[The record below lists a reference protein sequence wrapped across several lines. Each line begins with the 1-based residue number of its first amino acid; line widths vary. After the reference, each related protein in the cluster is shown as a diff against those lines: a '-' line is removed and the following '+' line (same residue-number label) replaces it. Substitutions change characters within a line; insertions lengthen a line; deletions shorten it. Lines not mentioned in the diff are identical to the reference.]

1 MSISQTS
8 TVPALV
14 GSSEAL
20 DLLYPANVRPSADW
34 LRKLARAN
42 KVTHRRIGRRF
53 LFKLSELEADLDS
66 NFLHRARH

>member
-1 MSISQTS
+1 MNEPQTS
-8 TVPALV
+8 TPPALV

-20 DLLYPANVRPSADW
+20 DLLFPAAVRPSNDW

-42 KVTHRRIGRRF
+42 RVTHRRIGRRF

-66 NFLHRARH
+66 QFLHRARH